1 LHVIYETAVRV
12 DMHAFSCNVYYTLNT
27 KLAVLRMFSI
37 HLIAID
43 KRYTKQGQIQESIK
57 GGAEVD
63 L

>member
-1 LHVIYETAVRV
+1 MRV